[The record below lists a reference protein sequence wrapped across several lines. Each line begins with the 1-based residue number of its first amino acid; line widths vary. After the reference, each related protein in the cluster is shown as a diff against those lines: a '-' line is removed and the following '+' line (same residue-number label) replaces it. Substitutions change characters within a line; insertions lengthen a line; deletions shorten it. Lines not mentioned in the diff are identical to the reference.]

1 MKTLPPAQ
9 KRSVRKRDQSEESID
24 KILSSALNLMVTH
37 GFGATTVDEIARSA
51 GLTKGAVYFHFE
63 SKTAILMALLDSIE
77 KLLIGGLMDR
87 VLHAGPSQ
95 QDKLVAALHA
105 QGALAE
111 TKAQY
116 MLLFTLILLEF
127 NGTKSVIEERVR
139 RIYLAFA
146 ESFEKIV
153 RNGKASGEFSQE
165 LGVREMVAVVLAL
178 QHGTLLEWYCRSEVL
193 DGPALVRAARQVL
206 LGGIRTRLDGARL
219 AS

>member
-1 MKTLPPAQ
+1 
-9 KRSVRKRDQSEESID
+9 
-24 KILSSALNLMVTH
+24 
-37 GFGATTVDEIARSA
+37 
-51 GLTKGAVYFHFE
+51 
-63 SKTAILMALLDSIE
+63 
-77 KLLIGGLMDR
+77 
-87 VLHAGPSQ
+87 
-95 QDKLVAALHA
+95 
-105 QGALAE
+105 
-111 TKAQY
+111 
-116 MLLFTLILLEF
+116 
-127 NGTKSVIEERVR
+127 VIEERVR